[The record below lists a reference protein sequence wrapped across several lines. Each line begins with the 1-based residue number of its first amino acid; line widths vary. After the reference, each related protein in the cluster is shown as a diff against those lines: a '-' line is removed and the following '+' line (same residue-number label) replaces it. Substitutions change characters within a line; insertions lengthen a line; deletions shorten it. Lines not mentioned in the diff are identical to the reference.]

1 MAKPYAGTPSLRR
14 SWQRR
19 SIIVIAALWGDA
31 FLGVPRGAGGQGIS
45 TVTIRGTVRAEDGS
59 NVEGARV
66 RVLNTATGFTFN
78 THAASGRFFLTG
90 LDVGGLYVVEVRR
103 IGFLP
108 QRTSPLHASLGEPLD
123 VQFVLKRSPVRLD
136 QISVTAPETGVS
148 RGGGSETIIRD
159 SLLHQLPTLN
169 RDFLDFV
176 QLAPQVSTKVGFQ
189 RGGMSAAGANLRFNN
204 YLINGADE
212 HFVNSNVS
220 PAHNGGK
227 SVPIDAV
234 KEYQVLVAPYDV
246 RYGDFAGALVNTA
259 TQAGTNELRGSA
271 FVYWR
276 NNRLARG
283 GDAAPDS
290 LRYERWVYGFSLGGP
305 VVRDRVHFFLAPEFQ
320 RLTSPA
326 LGPYLGQPPNASPP
340 VPVREADVAR
350 FAAIMRDKHGLAA
363 GSGGYVEVENPL
375 RNLFARIDGTIPQ
388 WNSRLIGF
396 VSYTHGEA
404 SQLERFPRDFYLSS
418 SMRTVAGQLRLTSL
432 QFHTDVPRAGA
443 HNELL
448 VSHSSDRVGQC
459 PAVRQPLVRVDV
471 PSTDGG
477 TGSLVAGALEQAQG
491 GFRRSEAIHVKD
503 ELTFPWGARHVLV
516 LGMQAQ
522 RFRIQ
527 PAGVS
532 GRYGAWTF
540 SNLDSLERGIAERFE
555 LRRDSDSATTEL
567 RGGQYAAYAGDE
579 WRAVERLSV
588 TLGLRADL
596 LAVKGHAPYNAAVD
610 SLFGRRTDE
619 MPRPR
624 VHLSPRVGFTWDLSG
639 TGRDRLRGG
648 VGIFTG
654 RPPLAWLHPALVNYG
669 VGIGSLSCGF
679 ERLDVGPPPPFQ
691 PDYRKPPTACAT
703 GPSLTTA
710 GRGAV
715 NLLDRDLRMA
725 QSLRASLAYDRRLP
739 WDLVGTGE
747 LLVTRYVSDF
757 MFVNL
762 NLQPPKAMDRFAR
775 VMYATIGETGAPEPA
790 VRSTLFSEVIDL
802 QNTSQN
808 YSHQLSVRL
817 DKRVARGTAATASY
831 TYSRTRDVQSPSR
844 IGQSGL
850 ALWADARAVSGRHDD
865 VVREISLNDVP
876 HRVVAVLTYTAPW
889 DHWSTGV
896 SLYYVGESGS
906 PFTYRSW
913 GVGRKGDLNADGSN
927 RNDPIYVPR
936 SALDTAEI
944 RFSGKSD
951 AAGADTSLAG
961 QAARERQQQIAFD
974 SFVRRSPCLQRQ
986 RGRIMERNS
995 CREPWSH
1002 TTIAAVRQAVPV
1014 GGRALEAE
1022 LDVFNILNV
1031 LNADW
1036 GHYRTANPD
1045 ILEHVG
1051 QTKGSAETSQPIFH
1065 FNAARAGMTTLPT
1078 ESAFQLQLA
1087 LRYRY

>member
-1 MAKPYAGTPSLRR
+1 MPYAGTPSPRR
-14 SWQRR
+14 SRQRR
-19 SIIVIAALWGDA
+19 WIIVIAALWGNA
-31 FLGVPRGAGGQGIS
+31 FLGLPRDAAGQGIS
-45 TVTIRGTVRAEDGS
+45 TATIRGSVRAEDGS

-78 THAASGRFFLTG
+78 TQAASGRFFLTG
-90 LDVGGLYVVEVRR
+90 LDVGGPYVVEVRR

-108 QRTSPLHASLGEPLD
+108 QRTSPLHASLGEPLE
-123 VQFVLKRSPVRLD
+123 VQFVLKRSAVRLD
-136 QISVTAPETGVS
+136 QVSVTVPETGVS
-148 RGGGSETIIRD
+148 RGGGSATIIRD
-159 SLLHQLPTLN
+159 SLLHQLPTLDRN
-169 RDFLDFV
+169 FLDFV
-176 QLAPQVSTKVGFQ
+176 PLAPQVSTKVGFQ

-220 PAHNGGK
+220 PAHNEGK

-246 RYGDFAGALVNTA
+246 RYGDFAGALVNTV
-259 TQAGTNELRGSA
+259 TQAGTNEFRGSA
-271 FVYWR
+271 FAYWR

-283 GDAAPDS
+283 METAPDS
-290 LRYERWVYGFSLGGP
+290 LRYERWQYGFSLGGP
-305 VVRDRVHFFLAPEFQ
+305 IVRDRVHFFLAPELQ

-326 LGPYLGQPPNASPP
+326 PGPYLGQPENASPP

-350 FAAIMRDKHGLAA
+350 FAAIMRDKYGLTA

-388 WNSRLIGF
+388 WNSRVIGF
-396 VSYTHGEA
+396 VSYAHAEG

-418 SMRTVAGQLRLTSL
+418 SMQTGTAQLRLTSL
-432 QFHTDVPRAGA
+432 QFHTDVPRAGV

-448 VSHSSDRVGQC
+448 VSHSSDRVDQFG
-459 PAVRQPLVRVDV
+459 AVRQPLVRVRFSGTEDV
-471 PSTDGG
+471 SLYAG
-477 TGSLVAGALEQAQG
+477 TPELAQG
-491 GFRRSEAIHVKD
+491 RFRRSEAIKVKD
-503 ELTFPWGARHVLV
+503 EITLPRGERHVLV
-516 LGMQAQ
+516 LGMQAE
-522 RFRIQ
+522 RFQIQ
-527 PAGVS
+527 PGGVS
-532 GRYGAWTF
+532 GGYGTWSF
-540 SNLDSLERGIAERFE
+540 SNLDSLEQGVAERFE
-555 LRRDSDSATTEL
+555 LRQDLVGSASTIL
-567 RGGQYAAYAGDE
+567 RGGQYAAYLGSE
-579 WRAVERLSV
+579 WRDAARLSV
-588 TLGLRADL
+588 TLGLRADVL
-596 LAVKGHAPYNAAVD
+596 DLSGHAPYNAAVD
-610 SLFGRRTDE
+610 SIFGRRTDQ

-624 VHLSPRVGFTWDLSG
+624 VHWSPRMGFTWDVTG
-639 TGRDRLRGG
+639 TGRDMVRGG
-648 VGIFTG
+648 AGLFTG

-725 QSLRASLAYDRRLP
+725 QSLRASFAYDRRLP
-739 WDLVGTGE
+739 WDLVVTGE
-747 LLVTRYVSDF
+747 LLATRYLSDF

-762 NLQPPKAMDRFAR
+762 NLEPPKAVDRFGR
-775 VMYATIGETGAPEPA
+775 VMYATIGETGVPGPA

-844 IGQSGL
+844 IGSSGL

-889 DHWSTGV
+889 DRWSTGV

-1002 TTIAAVRQAVPV
+1002 TTTAAVRQAVPI

-1022 LDVFNILNV
+1022 LDVFNV
-1031 LNADW
+1031 LNLLNAGW

-1087 LRYRY
+1087 LRYRF